1 MLTILSVEDDQ
12 GYAKEL
18 KKRVWNRFEN
28 TRVVEARSVEDAE
41 REIES
46 FAPDLVVSDMVLGA
60 DEGGGVKVVTHV
72 RARAPGARIVTLSG
86 RAREFAQGMLAERRI
101 DDYILK
107 GTDWEEIRARLEY
120 HVEACRRERASA
132 DLRRDAAGVLVAE
145 DPAMKDVI
153 KRMSEVAKR
162 DTAVLI
168 LGERG
173 SGKELVARQIHFAST
188 RATRSFVPVN
198 CAGVHGDHLASEVF
212 GHTRGA
218 VANAPPER
226 DGRLLQAD
234 GGTLF
239 LDEVTEATP
248 EVQSRLLRLLLDGTF
263 EPIGSTVAH
272 RVNVRIVSAS
282 THDLEREV
290 AEGRF
295 REDLFYRVGVFPI
308 RLKPLRERAL
318 DLPALVR
325 HFVGQYNRSMG
336 RRLTGVSAEGIALIE
351 AQAWPGNVRELKTV
365 LERAF
370 LVESGSEVSAAT
382 LKTCGIGKA
391 KGVAHGGA
399 GFSAKSKNWG
409 QARDEYERHFLV
421 TALERNR
428 GDTGRTAKD
437 LGLPLRTLQDRLKR
451 LKIAARAFK

>member
-1 MLTILSVEDDQ
+1 MLTILSVEDDL

-28 TRVVEARSVEDAE
+28 ARVVEAHSVEEAE
-41 REIES
+41 RELEVA
-46 FAPDLVVSDMVLGA
+46 APDLVVSDIVLGK
-60 DEGGGVKVVTHV
+60 DEDGGVKVVTHV

-107 GTDWEEIRARLEY
+107 GTEWEEIRARLEY
-120 HVEACRRERASA
+120 HVEACRRERAAA

-145 DPAMKDVI
+145 DASMKEVV
-153 KRMSEVAKR
+153 KRMSDVAKR

-168 LGERG
+168 LGEHG

-198 CAGVHGDHLASEVF
+198 CAGVRGDHLASEIF

-218 VANAPPER
+218 VTNAPPER
-226 DGRLLQAD
+226 DGRLIQAD

-272 RVNVRIVSAS
+272 HVNVRIVSAS
-282 THDLEREV
+282 TRDIEREV

-308 RLKPLRERAL
+308 RLKPLCERAA

-325 HFVGQYNRSMG
+325 HFVGQFNRSMG
-336 RRLTGVSAEGIALIE
+336 RCLTGVSAEAEALLE
-351 AQAWPGNVRELKTV
+351 AHAWPGNVRELKTV

-370 LVESGSEVSAAT
+370 LVETGSELGLGSLKAAG
-382 LKTCGIGKA
+382 LGK
-391 KGVAHGGA
+391 KGAASEA
-399 GFSAKSKNWG
+399 GFTSKNRDWNE
-409 QARDEYERHFLV
+409 ARDEYERHFLV
-421 TALERNR
+421 LALERNR
-428 GDTGRTAKD
+428 GDTSKAAKEV
-437 LGLPLRTLQDRLKR
+437 GLPLRTLQDRLKR
-451 LKIAARAFK
+451 LKVVARAFK